1 MTTSIGKKLRFRSRQ
16 CDRHIGMIPVIT
28 GIASFWLLSGIAL
41 MEAGIIARHSAST
54 AALVLLF
61 LCTIGFVLLFKCFK
75 WIKEKDEHYVLSL
88 DGDLLS
94 LAAYDELERAR
105 SIQQVLLT
113 DVKTADYYELPKSRN
128 LLLHG
133 KKDDVRIPL
142 WSFRSDV
149 AKKIIDYVQ
158 SHGVTVV
165 GVTNDF
171 VI

>member
-1 MTTSIGKKLRFRSRQ
+1 MITSVGKKIRFRSRPT
-16 CDRHIGMIPVIT
+16 DRHVGIIPVIT
-28 GIASFWLLSGIAL
+28 GLASLWLLAGIAL
-41 MEAGIIARHSAST
+41 MEAGVIARYSAS
-54 AALVLLF
+54 AAAILLLA
-61 LCTIGFVLLFKCFK
+61 LCSIGFILLYKCFK
-75 WIKEKDEHYVLSL
+75 WIKENDEHYVLSL

-94 LAAYDELERAR
+94 LAAYDELERAK
-105 SIQQVLLT
+105 SIQQVFLSE
-113 DVKTADYYELPKSRN
+113 VKTADYYEVPESRN

-133 KKDDVRIPL
+133 KNDVRIPL

-149 AKKIIDYVQ
+149 AKRIVDYVR